1 MAKISDK
8 RGVQQFLHQ
17 VKSYGLKRIIVSPG
31 SRNAPLSISFSQSSE
46 FECIVIPDERAAAFY
61 ALGMAEQLNQ
71 PVAVVCTSGSAVLNY
86 APAVAEAFYRCIP
99 LVVISADRP
108 VQWIDQ
114 GDGQT
119 IRQVGA
125 LSNHILAE
133 TSLLEALDS
142 GAEVKFNHTEI
153 QRVFAACL
161 GAQKGPIHINFPFSE
176 PLYGTIE
183 SSNVNV
189 NQLAIEPIE
198 EKSRLLDEHELEE
211 IMQVWSTTKKKMI
224 ICGQLEYQPQLQHV
238 LSELSADSSV
248 AILVENTSNLAH
260 RRFIHC
266 IDRTL
271 NSISENQLDDQFQP
285 ELLISIGGA
294 VISKR
299 IKSFLRKSRKLTHW
313 KVGYEFPEMDT
324 YQHLKKSYQLEPS
337 TFFRQLTTTQP
348 KVNISRYGEQWK
360 QLDYLIQD
368 KHAAYFESAP
378 YGDLTV
384 FQYLMDVIPNDSF
397 LHMANSSVVRYCQ
410 LFDGLASLR
419 YFCNR
424 GTSGIDGSTSTA
436 IGAAMA
442 KPDKLHTFISG
453 DISFFYDSNALWNQ
467 RLPNNIR
474 IVVIN
479 NGGGGIFKIIPGP
492 DTSEELEKFFVA
504 KHNYSV
510 EHLCKAFGV
519 NYLSAKSIA
528 EIEQQIASFYSQQ
541 PNNQPVLMEVFTPQ
555 DENDKQ
561 LKEYFEKIRLEKG
574 KVKLFE

>member
-1 MAKISDK
+1 MGRISDK
-8 RGVQQFLHQ
+8 KGVQQLLRLAKF
-17 VKSYGLKRIIVSPG
+17 YGLKKIVVSPG
-31 SRNAPLSISFSQSSE
+31 SRNAPLSISFSQSPD
-46 FECIVIPDERAAAFY
+46 FECFVIPDERAAAFY
-61 ALGMAEQLNQ
+61 ALGMAEQLNE

-108 VQWIDQ
+108 AHWIDQ

-133 TSLLEALDS
+133 TSLLETPENTS
-142 GAEVKFNHTEI
+142 EIQFNHTEI
-153 QRVFAACL
+153 ERIFSSCL
-161 GAQKGPIHINFPFSE
+161 GLQKGPIHINFPFNE
-176 PLYGTIE
+176 PLYGTIDISALKE
-183 SSNVNV
+183 S
-189 NQLAIEPIE
+189 QLFLQPIKHE
-198 EKSRLLDEHELEE
+198 FPILDERELQE
-211 IMQVWSTTKKKMI
+211 IKKIWSTTKNKMI
-224 ICGQLEYQPQLQHV
+224 ICGQMEHQPQLQHI
-238 LSELSADSSV
+238 LSELSGDSSV
-248 AILVENTSNLAH
+248 TILVENTSNLSH

-271 NSISENQLDDQFQP
+271 NSITENELDPSFQP
-285 ELLISIGGA
+285 ELLITIGGA

-299 IKSFLRKSRKLTHW
+299 IKSFLRKIDKLTHW
-313 KVGYEFPEMDT
+313 KIGFEFPAMDT
-324 YQHLKKSYQLEPS
+324 YQHLSKSYEIDPS
-337 TFFRQLTTTQP
+337 TFFRQLVAEQP
-348 KVNISRYGEQWK
+348 TLNISRFGEQWK

-368 KHAAYFESAP
+368 KHEHYFRSAP
-378 YGDLTV
+378 FGDLSVFHYFMDTV
-384 FQYLMDVIPNDSF
+384 PDESY

-436 IGAAMA
+436 MGAAMA
-442 KPDKLHTFISG
+442 LPDKFHTFISG

-467 RLPNNIR
+467 HLPENIR

-492 DTSEELEKFFVA
+492 ETSEELDDFFVA
-504 KHNYSV
+504 KQNYSV

-519 NYLSAKSIA
+519 HYLSAKSLE
-528 EIEQQIASFYSQQ
+528 EIDDKILSFYS
-541 PNNQPVLMEVFTPQ
+541 PTNDKRTIVMEVFTPHE
-555 DENDKQ
+555 ENDKQ
-561 LKEYFEKIRLEKG
+561 LKDYFNQVRIEKER
-574 KVKLFE
+574 VKQF